1 MTPLGVGSI
10 WIKRIT
16 MTKIHECSNPKRA
29 VQSAKSWVPWNETN
43 YLPPT
48 KIINSTLV
56 TLDESD
62 LDDVSDIK
70 FKGITINILV
80 KLKYNCI
87 SLKNADNWNKEVYL
101 WYKSRM

>member
-1 MTPLGVGSI
+1 M
-10 WIKRIT
+10 
-16 MTKIHECSNPKRA
+16 
-29 VQSAKSWVPWNETN
+29 N

-87 SLKNADNWNKEVYL
+87 SLKNADN
-101 WYKSRM
+101 